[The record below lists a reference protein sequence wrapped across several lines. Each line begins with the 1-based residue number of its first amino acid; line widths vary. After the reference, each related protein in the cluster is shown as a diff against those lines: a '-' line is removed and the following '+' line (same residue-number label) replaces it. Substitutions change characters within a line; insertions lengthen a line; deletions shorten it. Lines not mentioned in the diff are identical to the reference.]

1 MVCMILTGG
10 DSLGCPT
17 NAGGAGTHFDVVL
30 RSLHVS
36 NNNKATQTDTVLLEF
51 PIQRP
56 LWGNLIVESSARVGV
71 PLLWS
76 RIQVRE
82 RIKLLSGST
91 LSFGLARFSSSE
103 FELVADELSMDDSA
117 VKVFQCS
124 GSDFHASFGF

>member
-1 MVCMILTGG
+1 MILTGG

-76 RIQVRE
+76 RIQVRVQ
-82 RIKLLSGST
+82 S
-91 LSFGLARFSSSE
+91 
-103 FELVADELSMDDSA
+103 
-117 VKVFQCS
+117 CS
-124 GSDFHASFGF
+124 VNAF